1 MVLTII
7 LGNLGSGKTYIMTLL
22 TYSDKRELWSNYKIN
37 SERYKQLD
45 IIDLFDLPDNIILLM
60 DEGYAWL
67 ESRASGDALNE
78 YLSNILYHS
87 RKTFSDIYITTP
99 DFSTI
104 DKRFRKLVNYII
116 FCKHRDNFL
125 SDDFQF
131 LFYDKENHSFGSHTI
146 LYSNAK
152 KYFNLYNT
160 YEKIESH
167 RKRKLEFKLLSKY
180 PLRLKEYVIDLVE
193 SINGKISGLI
203 THDKVK
209 DYLLMEGI
217 DLAFEKTIYI
227 RLKGMKNDNDKNK

>member
-1 MVLTII
+1 MTSTII
-7 LGNLGSGKTYIMTLL
+7 IGNLGSGKTYIMTLL
-22 TYSDKRELWSNYKIN
+22 TYSDGRELWSNYKIN

-67 ESRASGDALNE
+67 ESRASGSELNV
-78 YLSNILYHS
+78 YLSSILYHS
-87 RKTFSDIYITTP
+87 RKTFTDIYITTP

-104 DKRFRKLVNYII
+104 DKRFRKLVNYIV

-131 LFYDKENHSFGSHTI
+131 LFYDKENHSFGSHTL

-152 KYFNLYNT
+152 KYFGLYDT

-167 RKRKLEFKLLSKY
+167 RKRKLEFKILSKY
-180 PLRLKEYVIDLVE
+180 PLRLKEYVLELVE
-193 SINGKISGLI
+193 LVKDKLNGKI
-203 THDKVK
+203 THDIVK
-209 DYLLMEGI
+209 DCLLMEGI
-217 DLAFEKTIYI
+217 DLAFEPTIYI
-227 RLKGMKNDNDKNK
+227 RLKGIKK